1 MIAKDDQIND
11 QNDSKKNKCFSQ
23 FKNGIASFLRFIKH
37 IKLSELFSQLP
48 DKRQQS
54 KIDYS
59 IASLVLWAFSLCFF
73 RQESKN
79 KFHTTLQYLEPH
91 ERRGI
96 LNLLEI
102 KNNNLPD
109 YTTVDDALKNIN
121 YGELNNISFQLF
133 DQLKERKFFYNHL
146 ELLTYNRFL
155 IGADGH
161 WTHTY
166 DHSHV
171 CDEKGNNT
179 CPYCLPRK
187 RFKGTPKEETY
198 WVHILV
204 TFVLIFEDFS
214 LPVYTYALQSNQV
227 DTSQSDEA
235 LKQECEL
242 KAAHNVLQLIKDRFP
257 RTKFFFLGDALYG
270 NAPFIKLCKDLDF
283 EYIIVLK
290 DNFKRLRQKCDELS
304 NLEFYK
310 KSYAFTQ
317 TSQIKNQKKIK
328 KSAWFNNVEVEEN
341 LYTNVLRFQEE
352 QIDENNQS
360 TLKYSGEWICSKKI
374 FKENCLKLAH
384 AGRLRWNH
392 EDVHNTLKNRGFD
405 IKHDMARKN
414 PNLQIFWKI
423 LNFLGLFVFEIFRDS
438 LIAIKHRKNLSL
450 KQFAIDLLHQLL
462 KFSWDNIRDAP
473 ILKKSKI
480 QFRYVFEFPP

>member
-1 MIAKDDQIND
+1 M
-11 QNDSKKNKCFSQ
+11 
-23 FKNGIASFLRFIKH
+23 
-37 IKLSELFSQLP
+37 
-48 DKRQQS
+48 
-54 KIDYS
+54 
-59 IASLVLWAFSLCFF
+59 
-73 RQESKN
+73 
-79 KFHTTLQYLEPH
+79 
-91 ERRGI
+91 
-96 LNLLEI
+96 
-102 KNNNLPD
+102 
-109 YTTVDDALKNIN
+109 
-121 YGELNNISFQLF
+121 
-133 DQLKERKFFYNHL
+133 
-146 ELLTYNRFL
+146 
-155 IGADGH
+155 
-161 WTHTY
+161 
-166 DHSHV
+166 
-171 CDEKGNNT
+171 
-179 CPYCLPRK
+179 
-187 RFKGTPKEETY
+187 
-198 WVHILV
+198 
-204 TFVLIFEDFS
+204 
-214 LPVYTYALQSNQV
+214 
-227 DTSQSDEA
+227 
-235 LKQECEL
+235 
-242 KAAHNVLQLIKDRFP
+242 QLIKDRFP

-317 TSQIKNQKKIK
+317 TSQFKNQKKIK
-328 KSAWFNNVEVEEN
+328 KTAWFNNVEVEEN

-423 LNFLGLFVFEIFRDS
+423 LNFLGLFVFEIFRHS

-480 QFRYVFEFPP
+480 QFRYVFESPP

>member
-1 MIAKDDQIND
+1 MNTNNNQND
-11 QNDSKKNKCFSQ
+11 QNNTKKTNRFSQ
-23 FKNGIASFLRFIKH
+23 FKNGIASVLRFIKH
-37 IKLSELFSQLP
+37 IRLPELFAQLP

-54 KIDYS
+54 KTEYS

-79 KFHTTLQYLEPH
+79 KFHTTLEHLEPC

-109 YTTVDDALKNIN
+109 YTTVDNALKNIN
-121 YGELNNISFQLF
+121 YKELNNIFFQLF
-133 DQLKERKFFYNHL
+133 DQLKKRKFFYNHS
-146 ELLTYNRFL
+146 ELLKYNRFL

-166 DHSHV
+166 GHPHV
-171 CDEKGNNT
+171 CDKNGNNT

-187 RFKGTPKEETY
+187 RFKGTPKEEIY
-198 WVHILV
+198 WVHVLV

-214 LPVYTYALQSNQV
+214 LPIYTYALQSNQV
-227 DTSQSDEA
+227 DTSQSDNA

-242 KAAHNVLQLIKDRFP
+242 KAAHNILRLIKDRFP
-257 RTKFFFLGDALYG
+257 RINFFFLGDALYG
-270 NAPFIKLCKDLDF
+270 NVPFIKLCKDLDF

-290 DNFKRLRQKCDELS
+290 DNFKKVRHKCDEFS

-310 KSYAFTQ
+310 KSYAF
-317 TSQIKNQKKIK
+317 NQKIK
-328 KSAWFNNVEVEEN
+328 SNNKSILKKHAWFNNVEVEEN

-352 QIDENNQS
+352 FIDENNQS
-360 TLKYSGEWICSKKI
+360 TLEYSGEWICSKKI

-384 AGRLRWNH
+384 IGRLRWNH

-423 LNFLGLFVFEIFRDS
+423 INFISLFVFEIFRHT
-438 LIAIKHRKNLSL
+438 LIAKKHRKNLSL
-450 KQFAIDLLHQLL
+450 KQYAIDLLHQLL
-462 KFSWDNIRDAP
+462 KFSWDKIRDAP

-480 QFRYVFEFPP
+480 QFRYVFESPP